1 MTMSSSK
8 PFILTNM
15 AFWQSRTWRER
26 TESICDPEK
35 DESPDRLGAL
45 CQAWRLF
52 RRRKGATAVVTMSPR
67 ASLAYGVL
75 CGLLGVESRQVLCEV
90 FLDEER
96 SDSFVWRIKTALFR
110 WVAGRSLGV
119 IVNSTGEQARVAE
132 RFGIPS
138 ERVRFVPLCTTVDE
152 PRFVASTPGSG
163 VVTAGR
169 TARDLETY
177 WAAARLL
184 SDVPFVAI
192 VGAGQQL
199 PAGDLPANMQ
209 VVRECSWKE
218 CMERMGRAEVVALP
232 LLPSE
237 RSTGQ
242 VVLLEAMA
250 LGKAVVTTRMT
261 GTVDYVQDGVTG
273 VFTKAGDAPGLAAA
287 LKRLLASPEE
297 RERIGRAA
305 LAFVEAELGPERHAK
320 RRIEAVEALAT
331 KR

>member
-1 MTMSSSK
+1 M
-8 PFILTNM
+8 
-15 AFWQSRTWRER
+15 
-26 TESICDPEK
+26 
-35 DESPDRLGAL
+35 
-45 CQAWRLF
+45 
-52 RRRKGATAVVTMSPR
+52 AVVTMSPR

-90 FLDEER
+90 FLDDARPEAI
-96 SDSFVWRIKTALFR
+96 VWRAKTALFR
-110 WVAGRSLGV
+110 WVARRSLGV
-119 IVNSTGEQARVAE
+119 IVNSTGEQTRVAE
-132 RFGIPS
+132 RFGIPL
-138 ERVRFVPLCTTVDE
+138 ERVRFVPLCTTVE
-152 PRFVASTPGSG
+152 TPRYVAPVPGGG

-184 SDVPFVAI
+184 PEVPFVAI

-199 PAGDLPANMQ
+199 PEDDLPANMQ
-209 VVRECSWKE
+209 VVRECSWNE
-218 CMERMGRAEVVALP
+218 CMERLGRAEVVALP

-273 VFTKAGDAPGLAAA
+273 VFTEEGDAPGLVAV
-287 LKRLLASPEE
+287 LRRLLASPEE
-297 RERIGRAA
+297 RERLGRAA
-305 LAFVEAELGPERHAK
+305 LAFVEAELGSERHAE
-320 RRIEAVEALAT
+320 RRLAAVDDLVGS
-331 KR
+331 KSP

>member
-1 MTMSSSK
+1 MAMAGSK
-8 PFILTNM
+8 SGILTNM

-45 CQAWRLF
+45 RQAWRLF
-52 RRRKGATAVVTMSPR
+52 RRRKGAMAVVTMSPR

-75 CGLLGVESRQVLCEV
+75 CGLLGMESRQVLCEV
-90 FLDEER
+90 FLDDAR
-96 SDSFVWRIKTALFR
+96 PKSVVWRTKTALFR
-110 WVAGRSLGV
+110 WVARRSLGV
-119 IVNSTGEQARVAE
+119 IVNSTGEQTRVAE
-132 RFGIPS
+132 RFGIPL
-138 ERVRFVPLCTTVDE
+138 ERVRFVPLCTTVE
-152 PRFVASTPGSG
+152 MPHFVASVPGGG

-177 WAAARLL
+177 WAASRLL
-184 SDVPFVAI
+184 PDVPFVAI

-209 VVRECSWKE
+209 VVRECSWNE
-218 CMERMGRAEVVALP
+218 CMERLGRAEVVALP

-273 VFTKAGDAPGLAAA
+273 IFTEAGDAPSLAAA
-287 LKRLLASPEE
+287 LRCLLASPEE
-297 RERIGRAA
+297 RERLGRAA
-305 LAFVEAELGPERHAK
+305 LSFVEAELGSERHAE
-320 RRIEAVEALAT
+320 RRLSAIETLISFH
-331 KR
+331 